1 MKRCAAL
8 LLFCLGT
15 AQAAE
20 LGRLFFRAEERAA
33 LDAARAAVNAPQPG
47 EEIVEPPAPEETEV
61 SGATAAAPVT
71 VEGYVL
77 RRRGDGTAWV
87 NGHGTPQEELAVPGT
102 GPALRLTRDG
112 VVVQAPEGGA
122 PRLVKPG
129 QSWDPAQD
137 RLRDA
142 YEGARAGS
150 APR

>member
-1 MKRCAAL
+1 MKRLAML
-8 LLFCLGT
+8 LLICTG
-15 AQAAE
+15 AAHADG

-33 LDAARAAVNAPQPG
+33 LDAARAGVGAPQ
-47 EEIVEPPAPEETEV
+47 ERSEIVEPQRAEEIEVPAATGAAV
-61 SGATAAAPVT
+61 S

-87 NGHGTPQEELAVPGT
+87 NGRGTPQEELAVPGA

-112 VVVQAPEGGA
+112 VVVQAPEGG
-122 PRLVKPG
+122 PHRLVKPG

-142 YEGARAGS
+142 YEGARAGR
-150 APR
+150 AKP